1 MNELLK
7 SSNVYVTS
15 CHLTQLPKFTRI
27 FVFVVMARFAMLV
40 LALMLQSAKC
50 TRLVPQTPMS
60 LPSEFILP
68 HNMGENIDSGNP
80 AHTTI
85 EGFVALTIYAPLIHL
100 EIACTKLTCPL
111 GGNPPKKF
119 KLS

>member
-1 MNELLK
+1 
-7 SSNVYVTS
+7 
-15 CHLTQLPKFTRI
+15 
-27 FVFVVMARFAMLV
+27 MARFAMLV

-85 EGFVALTIYAPLIHL
+85 EGFVALTMPHSYIWKLHAQSLPAPLGAIL
-100 EIACTKLTCPL
+100 QK
-111 GGNPPKKF
+111 N
-119 KLS
+119 SN